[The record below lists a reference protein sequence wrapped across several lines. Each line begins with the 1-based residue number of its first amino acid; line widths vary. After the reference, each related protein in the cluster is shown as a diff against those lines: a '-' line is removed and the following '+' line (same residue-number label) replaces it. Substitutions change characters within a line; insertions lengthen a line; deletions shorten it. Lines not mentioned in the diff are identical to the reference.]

1 MCPFL
6 DVQIL
11 WVRGSTYI
19 YMSTNN
25 LSFSVFL
32 KKYFLFSS
40 ILSFS
45 VRNNH
50 WVVGGAVL
58 YENPTAYPASSK
70 NGKLLLQACNC
81 EKKQLRAQTS
91 NHRCCTPHS
100 EEQRLLQK
108 SGTLSYDSLLH
119 RQPAHKQALCSR
131 RSAQYLLKLF
141 LLFQILSL
149 VHNLSSNKSLVYNY
163 ICSCESVS

>member
-1 MCPFL
+1 M
-6 DVQIL
+6 QIL
-11 WVRGSTYI
+11 WDRGSTYI
-19 YMSTNN
+19 RVQIIFPS
-25 LSFSVFL
+25 LFFL

-45 VRNNH
+45 VRNNR

-108 SGTLSYDSLLH
+108 PGTLSYDSLLH

-141 LLFQILSL
+141 LLLFQILSL